1 MLDLEHAVL
10 TLEPLLAPFTDKG
23 KQVSSSVLEVILELK
38 TETEVAWDQWGP
50 VM

>member
-23 KQVSSSVLEVILELK
+23 KQVSSSVLEVIPELK
-38 TETEVAWDQWGP
+38 TQTEGTRDQWGP
-50 VM
+50 DV